1 MSAHADFSPEFDLVD
16 SDEGPLSYLEFINS
30 DDPDSLH
37 AYEASRAADS
47 KAVLTPAP
55 NPPPISNPASSP
67 ESPSPSFPDSSSESS
82 SSKQTG
88 GMASAKPGFAAGDV
102 MMDGLEFTGD
112 WKVED
117 FLHTEDDNSIATD
130 GTINPLSIE
139 NPFGLDPSIAQSS
152 FEFQSP
158 ASTPSPFA
166 SGASEQMTSPRSP
179 NGHANGPPK
188 YSKSSEVS
196 KVNGRGHNKAM
207 SQYSLTQSMC
217 DLKTKSREVSPT
229 SNMVFSQDSSPSA
242 MLNNSPS
249 PAGIDFISAAGMG
262 IPGEAALFAGFSFTH
277 GLQNAPNQNNGN
289 MPAVFPNQQIPPSV
303 PGQPPF
309 PMYQQPLFGSGP
321 PCRLTINQTPLKSR
335 VETQIPVKL
344 TISPLPPGIKRL
356 HLPRHTI
363 SKPKLIAK
371 PWPERSPDMLEL
383 TVMLVCTSAMQNPE
397 VRKRALAR
405 AAAASSTSK
414 PGDGNTEAEKEEL
427 KPQDG
432 GEVHICPGC
441 ITRERKRAARKKAKK
456 PEEEENWTRDEH
468 RRVVVFNTHEI
479 KEWQDPNAP
488 GPKAAQSG
496 HYLTSGVI
504 DAPMRIACYCRH
516 HQEKGGFRVIFTIK
530 DHMDKLI
537 AQQLSESI
545 MITDDHKTPHTAQ
558 ATNSQSAQATGS
570 DPSLIHGTGNP
581 VTHDAAAP
589 SPGASVPGSSHSHSE
604 VPASKSVTFPSGLP
618 TPQQPQHIVQTPRN
632 LSRPVSPNGSSG
644 PSAKKRKSSGGM
656 TKVPSG
662 LAMTRIET
670 SQSPGACKQTGN
682 GQMNSAM
689 PSATSP
695 FTPNLSSFSISAESM
710 FGNGGTPNGGNI
722 AQPFNGGPPTPNGN
736 DQVLFATGNGAA
748 GLDNLSMAQLYSAPG
763 SAHPSRAP
771 SPNSLRNNSNASAAH
786 QQQSQSHLERA
797 LANGIYNLPMNMA
810 QPRTQLSVIHKIIP
824 NEGPKSGGIEVTIL
838 GGGFYQGLEVMFG
851 DQKATTTTFWGESS
865 LVCLLPPSP
874 VSGAVLV
881 TFKQNGQTAPQQFT
895 SATKHQ
901 PIFKY
906 VDDDEQ
912 QLMRTAL
919 SVLGHK
925 MTGKIEDV
933 RDVARR
939 IIGGGNG
946 DSSSWGNSNG
956 NGGQGPVGG
965 NYNGFSFN
973 GATTESQ
980 LLKVLDLIDLDD
992 STHKAR
998 LNLQRR
1004 TGQTMLHLACSL
1016 GLHRFVAALL
1026 ARGANPDARD
1036 KGGYTPLHIAS
1047 LNNHVEIVRRL
1058 IAKGAD
1064 PTMRT
1069 LSGLTAADMSQSRDI
1084 LKAIRRLERHRRSH
1098 SGGSMHSR
1106 VSSATSLRSL
1116 WEPASAQ
1123 PTAKEYTSEDS
1134 TSSGESPEYSENA
1147 TSEDDSDMAAS
1158 DSGGNAWLNM
1168 RRASTAT
1175 AHEGN
1180 IAQPLD
1186 GVDGVTPPGLA
1197 SPSAAVTAFREQC
1210 RDQFQHLQ
1218 QAMAMRLPT
1227 LPQFPNYFSQMGPIN
1242 FPGMPPLSEYQG
1254 YLNSAPVFQRI
1265 SSLVP
1270 NIGGSDRNEPRPE
1283 QRRDLDG
1290 KWWDFSG
1297 LVNQSSAPPPAY
1309 DDIFPQKNNKDMD
1322 TKQESAA
1329 RAAAEAE
1336 ADMKCAIM
1344 YDEDSV
1350 TAGPSTSVVDSD
1362 EEQQPQ
1368 QLPALLQI
1376 GRKNTITKEQQDNLR
1391 RAHAE
1396 KRKGLRS
1403 DRNLFMIWIPVLIV
1417 VLCATL
1423 YSRVPVAISVINSLF
1438 PPGGMAA
1445 AGAGA
1450 VGAGARSATEPVSCS
1465 AIHPPAIFERE
1476 NDQVCQ
1482 VGTSRYT
1489 NIRHNQSG
1497 TKYDADDVDSA
1508 ALPGWKSTG
1517 VCRRLGRD
1525 EFCAFTKPSF
1535 NSGEGTSLITTRT
1548 MLDELAALFASDAPV
1563 YGSPAHD
1570 SWVPAESRPY
1580 AEVPVPGKG
1589 MGLRATQ
1596 PIRVGHLVTARTPA
1610 VMVDGRALTGLAP
1623 HDLARLLVPAVGGL
1637 PGHHLAQFLDLST
1650 HDAASDHMDK
1660 VHKIYS
1666 TNAYRT
1672 SIRHGVEFHST
1683 FVEVSR
1689 MNHECSPNCAA
1700 YFDPGTMSQ
1709 RIYAIRD
1716 IMPGEELTV
1725 SYIDPV
1731 QTRAARQSRLRKDWG
1746 FSCSCQRCTSE
1757 AHLGAESDA
1766 RVEQIKSLWGEL
1778 DDYSARPEAARAAY
1792 PTKAEL
1798 LITLFRLEGLDNRIH
1813 EAYYRAALESNGAGD
1828 AVAATKYARLCLDR
1842 GLLTRG
1848 PSQPFMEAMRSLIV
1862 EPEKHWSWRFRVDGK
1877 GGPKYK

>member
-1 MSAHADFSPEFDLVD
+1 MSAHADFPPEFDLVD

-37 AYEASRAADS
+37 AYEASRAVDS

-67 ESPSPSFPDSSSESS
+67 ESPSPSFPDSSSDSS
-82 SSKQTG
+82 SSKQAG
-88 GMASAKPGFAAGDV
+88 SSASIKPGFLAGDV

-117 FLHTEDDNSIATD
+117 FLHTEDDNSIVTD

-139 NPFGLDPSIAQSS
+139 NAFGLDPSIGSS
-152 FEFQSP
+152 HFEFQSP
-158 ASTPSPFA
+158 SSTPSPFA
-166 SGASEQMTSPRSP
+166 SGVSEQMTSPQSP
-179 NGHANGPPK
+179 SGHGKGPSTSYK
-188 YSKSSEVS
+188 TSSEVS
-196 KVNGRGHNKAM
+196 KFNVRGHNKAM
-207 SQYSLTQSMC
+207 SQYSLTQSMG

-229 SNMVFSQDSSPSA
+229 MVFSQDSSPSA
-242 MLNNSPS
+242 ILNSSPS

-262 IPGEAALFAGFSFTH
+262 MNGDAALFAGFSFTH
-277 GLQNAPNQNNGN
+277 GLQNGPSQTNGN
-289 MPAVFPNQQIPPSV
+289 MAAMFPNQQLPTGV
-303 PGQPPF
+303 PGQSGF
-309 PMYQQPLFGSGP
+309 PMYQQPPFTSDQH
-321 PCRLTINQTPLKSR
+321 CRLIINQTPLKSR

-344 TISPLPPGIKRL
+344 RISPLPPGIKRL

-397 VRKRALAR
+397 VRRRALAR
-405 AAAASSTSK
+405 AAAVSSADANVE
-414 PGDGNTEAEKEEL
+414 GDKEET
-427 KPQDG
+427 KPQEG

-479 KEWQDPNAP
+479 KEWQDPEAP
-488 GPKAAQSG
+488 GPKAAQPG
-496 HYLTSGVI
+496 HYLTDGVI

-537 AQQLSESI
+537 AQELSDSI

-558 ATNSQSAQATGS
+558 VTNSQPGPSSSSEQ
-570 DPSLIHGTGNP
+570 SLIPRNSNSVPPETN
-581 VTHDAAAP
+581 VP
-589 SPGASVPGSSHSHSE
+589 SPGASVPGSSHSNSE
-604 VPASKSVTFPSGLP
+604 MTVSKSVTFPSALS
-618 TPQQPQHIVQTPRN
+618 TPQQIIQTPRN
-632 LSRPVSPNGSSG
+632 LSRPVSPNGNSG

-656 TKVPSG
+656 AKVPSG

-670 SQSPGACKQTGN
+670 SQSPGACKQTTT
-682 GQMNSAM
+682 GQMNPAIP
-689 PSATSP
+689 PSTSP
-695 FTPNLSSFSISAESM
+695 FTPSMNSFSISAESM
-710 FGNGGTPNGGNI
+710 FGNGGTPTGSTV
-722 AQPFNGGPPTPNGN
+722 AQPFNGGPPTPNGSE
-736 DQVLFATGNGAA
+736 QVLFATGNGTASM
-748 GLDNLSMAQLYSAPG
+748 DNLAMTQLYSAPG

-771 SPNSLRNNSNASAAH
+771 SPNSLRNSSSASAAH
-786 QQQSQSHLERA
+786 QQQQPQSHLERA
-797 LANGIYNLPMNMA
+797 LANGIYNIPMNMA
-810 QPRTQLSVIHKIIP
+810 QPRTPLSVIHKIIP

-881 TFKQNGQTAPQQFT
+881 TFKQNGQPAPQQFT

-946 DSSSWGNSNG
+946 DSSNWGNSNG
-956 NGGQGPVGG
+956 NGGQGSVGG

-973 GATTESQ
+973 SGSIESQ

-992 STHKAR
+992 SIHKAR

-1004 TGQTMLHLACSL
+1004 TGQTMLHLGCSL

-1026 ARGANPDARD
+1026 ARGSNPDARD

-1058 IAKGAD
+1058 ISKGAD
-1064 PTMRT
+1064 PTIRT
-1069 LSGLTAADMSQSRDI
+1069 LSGLTAADMSQSRDV
-1084 LKAIRRLERHRRSH
+1084 LKAIRRLERHSRSQ

-1116 WEPASAQ
+1116 WEPASTQ
-1123 PTAKEYTSEDS
+1123 PTAKEYTTEES

-1147 TSEDDSDMAAS
+1147 MSEDDSDMAAS
-1158 DSGGNAWLNM
+1158 DVVGSAWLDM
-1168 RRASTAT
+1168 RRSSTT
-1175 AHEGN
+1175 A
-1180 IAQPLD
+1180 AQD
-1186 GVDGVTPPGLA
+1186 GAILQSADGGDGLPSAGPA
-1197 SPSAAVTAFREQC
+1197 SPSAAVIAFREQC
-1210 RDQFQHLQ
+1210 RDQFQHFQ
-1218 QAMAMRLPT
+1218 QAMALRLPT

-1242 FPGMPPLSEYQG
+1242 FSGMSPLSEYQG

-1270 NIGGSDRNEPRPE
+1270 NISGSGGNDPRSE

-1297 LVNQSSAPPPAY
+1297 LVNQSLAPPPAY
-1309 DDIFPQKNNKDMD
+1309 EDIFPQNNENDMD
-1322 TKQESAA
+1322 VKQASAA
-1329 RAAAEAE
+1329 QAAADVE
-1336 ADMKCAIM
+1336 ADNKCAIM
-1344 YDEDSV
+1344 YDEDTV
-1350 TAGPSTSVVDSD
+1350 TAGPSTSTVESTED
-1362 EEQQPQ
+1362 QPPK

-1376 GRKNTITKEQQDNLR
+1376 GRKNAITKEQQDNLR

-1403 DRNLFMIWIPVLIV
+1403 DRNLFMIWIPVLLV

-1423 YSRVPVAISVINSLF
+1423 YNKVPAAISAMNSLF
-1438 PPGGMAA
+1438 PPGGMATPNVGV
-1445 AGAGA
+1445 AGTLQ
-1450 VGAGARSATEPVSCS
+1450 RQQP
-1465 AIHPPAIFERE
+1465 R
-1476 NDQVCQ
+1476 
-1482 VGTSRYT
+1482 
-1489 NIRHNQSG
+1489 
-1497 TKYDADDVDSA
+1497 DV
-1508 ALPGWKSTG
+1508 
-1517 VCRRLGRD
+1517 
-1525 EFCAFTKPSF
+1525 
-1535 NSGEGTSLITTRT
+1535 I
-1548 MLDELAALFASDAPV
+1548 
-1563 YGSPAHD
+1563 
-1570 SWVPAESRPY
+1570 
-1580 AEVPVPGKG
+1580 
-1589 MGLRATQ
+1589 
-1596 PIRVGHLVTARTPA
+1596 
-1610 VMVDGRALTGLAP
+1610 VD
-1623 HDLARLLVPAVGGL
+1623 VV
-1637 PGHHLAQFLDLST
+1637 
-1650 HDAASDHMDK
+1650 
-1660 VHKIYS
+1660 
-1666 TNAYRT
+1666 
-1672 SIRHGVEFHST
+1672 
-1683 FVEVSR
+1683 
-1689 MNHECSPNCAA
+1689 
-1700 YFDPGTMSQ
+1700 
-1709 RIYAIRD
+1709 
-1716 IMPGEELTV
+1716 
-1725 SYIDPV
+1725 
-1731 QTRAARQSRLRKDWG
+1731 
-1746 FSCSCQRCTSE
+1746 
-1757 AHLGAESDA
+1757 
-1766 RVEQIKSLWGEL
+1766 
-1778 DDYSARPEAARAAY
+1778 
-1792 PTKAEL
+1792 
-1798 LITLFRLEGLDNRIH
+1798 
-1813 EAYYRAALESNGAGD
+1813 
-1828 AVAATKYARLCLDR
+1828 
-1842 GLLTRG
+1842 
-1848 PSQPFMEAMRSLIV
+1848 
-1862 EPEKHWSWRFRVDGK
+1862 
-1877 GGPKYK
+1877 

>member
-88 GMASAKPGFAAGDV
+88 GMASAKPGFVAGDV

-139 NPFGLDPSIAQSS
+139 NPFGLDPSIGPSS

-158 ASTPSPFA
+158 SSTPSPFA

-179 NGHANGPPK
+179 NGNINGPPN
-188 YSKSSEVS
+188 YSKSSEVP
-196 KVNGRGHNKAM
+196 KMNGRGHNKAM

-242 MLNNSPS
+242 ILNNSPS
-249 PAGIDFISAAGMG
+249 PAGIDFISASGMG
-262 IPGEAALFAGFSFTH
+262 ITGEAALFAGFSFTH
-277 GLQNAPNQNNGN
+277 GLQNAQNQNNGN

-303 PGQPPF
+303 SGQPQF
-309 PMYQQPLFGSGP
+309 PIYQQSLFGSGP

-414 PGDGNTEAEKEEL
+414 PGDGNNEADKEET

-558 ATNSQSAQATGS
+558 STNPQSAQASGS
-570 DPSLIHGTGNP
+570 DPSLIHGNGNP
-581 VTHDAAAP
+581 ASHDTNAP

-604 VPASKSVTFPSGLP
+604 VPASKSVTFPSGLS

-670 SQSPGACKQTGN
+670 SQSPGACKPTGN
-682 GQMNSAM
+682 GQMNSAI

-710 FGNGGTPNGGNI
+710 FGNGGTPNSGNI

-736 DQVLFATGNGAA
+736 DQVLFATSNGAA
-748 GLDNLSMAQLYSAPG
+748 GLDNIAMTQLYSAPG

-973 GATTESQ
+973 GASTESQ

-1084 LKAIRRLERHRRSH
+1084 LKAIRRLERHRRSQ

-1134 TSSGESPEYSENA
+1134 TSSGESPEYSEDA
-1147 TSEDDSDMAAS
+1147 TSEDDSEMAAS

-1175 AHEGN
+1175 AHDGK
-1180 IAQPLD
+1180 IPQPLD

-1197 SPSAAVTAFREQC
+1197 SPSAAVMAFREQC

-1227 LPQFPNYFSQMGPIN
+1227 LPQFPNFSQMGPIN

-1270 NIGGSDRNEPRPE
+1270 NIGGSGANEPRPE
-1283 QRRDLDG
+1283 QRRDMDG

-1309 DDIFPQKNNKDMD
+1309 DDIFPQKNNQDMD
-1322 TKQESAA
+1322 TKQASAA

-1336 ADMKCAIM
+1336 ADMKCTIM

-1350 TAGPSTSVVDSD
+1350 TAGPSTSTVDSD
-1362 EEQQPQ
+1362 EDQQPE

-1403 DRNLFMIWIPVLIV
+1403 DRNLFMIWIPVLLV

-1438 PPGGMAA
+1438 PPGGMATVGVGA
-1445 AGAGA
+1445 AGMGQQQ
-1450 VGAGARSATEPVSCS
+1450 
-1465 AIHPPAIFERE
+1465 PP
-1476 NDQVCQ
+1476 
-1482 VGTSRYT
+1482 
-1489 NIRHNQSG
+1489 
-1497 TKYDADDVDSA
+1497 
-1508 ALPGWKSTG
+1508 
-1517 VCRRLGRD
+1517 
-1525 EFCAFTKPSF
+1525 
-1535 NSGEGTSLITTRT
+1535 
-1548 MLDELAALFASDAPV
+1548 
-1563 YGSPAHD
+1563 
-1570 SWVPAESRPY
+1570 
-1580 AEVPVPGKG
+1580 
-1589 MGLRATQ
+1589 
-1596 PIRVGHLVTARTPA
+1596 
-1610 VMVDGRALTGLAP
+1610 
-1623 HDLARLLVPAVGGL
+1623 
-1637 PGHHLAQFLDLST
+1637 
-1650 HDAASDHMDK
+1650 
-1660 VHKIYS
+1660 
-1666 TNAYRT
+1666 
-1672 SIRHGVEFHST
+1672 
-1683 FVEVSR
+1683 
-1689 MNHECSPNCAA
+1689 
-1700 YFDPGTMSQ
+1700 
-1709 RIYAIRD
+1709 RD
-1716 IMPGEELTV
+1716 I
-1725 SYIDPV
+1725 
-1731 QTRAARQSRLRKDWG
+1731 
-1746 FSCSCQRCTSE
+1746 
-1757 AHLGAESDA
+1757 
-1766 RVEQIKSLWGEL
+1766 
-1778 DDYSARPEAARAAY
+1778 
-1792 PTKAEL
+1792 
-1798 LITLFRLEGLDNRIH
+1798 
-1813 EAYYRAALESNGAGD
+1813 
-1828 AVAATKYARLCLDR
+1828 
-1842 GLLTRG
+1842 
-1848 PSQPFMEAMRSLIV
+1848 
-1862 EPEKHWSWRFRVDGK
+1862 RFEVI
-1877 GGPKYK
+1877 

>member
-88 GMASAKPGFAAGDV
+88 GMASAKPGFVAGDV

-139 NPFGLDPSIAQSS
+139 NPFGLDPSIGPSS

-158 ASTPSPFA
+158 SSTPSPFA

-179 NGHANGPPK
+179 NGNINGPPN
-188 YSKSSEVS
+188 YSKSSEVP
-196 KVNGRGHNKAM
+196 KMNGRGHNKAM
-207 SQYSLTQSMC
+207 SYSLTQSMC

-242 MLNNSPS
+242 ILNNSPS
-249 PAGIDFISAAGMG
+249 PAGIDFISASGMG
-262 IPGEAALFAGFSFTH
+262 ITGEAALFAGFSFTH
-277 GLQNAPNQNNGN
+277 GLQNAQNQNNGN

-303 PGQPPF
+303 SGQPQF
-309 PMYQQPLFGSGP
+309 PIYQQSLFGSGP

-414 PGDGNTEAEKEEL
+414 PGDGNNEADKEEI

-558 ATNSQSAQATGS
+558 ATNPQSAQASGS
-570 DPSLIHGTGNP
+570 DPSLIHGNGNP
-581 VTHDAAAP
+581 ASHDTNAP

-604 VPASKSVTFPSGLP
+604 VPASKSVTFPSGLS

-670 SQSPGACKQTGN
+670 SQSPGACKPTGN
-682 GQMNSAM
+682 GQMNSAI

-710 FGNGGTPNGGNI
+710 FGNGGTPNSGNI

-736 DQVLFATGNGAA
+736 DQVLFATSNGAA
-748 GLDNLSMAQLYSAPG
+748 GLDNIAMTQLYSAPG

-797 LANGIYNLPMNMA
+797 LANSIYNLPMNMA

-973 GATTESQ
+973 GASTESQ

-1084 LKAIRRLERHRRSH
+1084 LKAIRRLERHRRSQ

-1134 TSSGESPEYSENA
+1134 TSSGESPEYSEDA
-1147 TSEDDSDMAAS
+1147 TSEDDSEMAAS

-1175 AHEGN
+1175 AHDGK
-1180 IAQPLD
+1180 IPQPLD

-1197 SPSAAVTAFREQC
+1197 SPSAAVMAFREQC

-1227 LPQFPNYFSQMGPIN
+1227 LPQFPNFSQMGPIN

-1270 NIGGSDRNEPRPE
+1270 NIGGSGANEPRPE
-1283 QRRDLDG
+1283 QRRDMDG

-1309 DDIFPQKNNKDMD
+1309 DDIFPQKNNQDMD
-1322 TKQESAA
+1322 TKQASAA

-1336 ADMKCAIM
+1336 ADMKCTIM

-1350 TAGPSTSVVDSD
+1350 AAGPSTSTVDSD
-1362 EEQQPQ
+1362 EDQQPE

-1403 DRNLFMIWIPVLIV
+1403 DRNLFMIWIPVLLV

-1438 PPGGMAA
+1438 PPGGMATVGVGA
-1445 AGAGA
+1445 AG
-1450 VGAGARSATEPVSCS
+1450 
-1465 AIHPPAIFERE
+1465 
-1476 NDQVCQ
+1476 
-1482 VGTSRYT
+1482 
-1489 NIRHNQSG
+1489 
-1497 TKYDADDVDSA
+1497 
-1508 ALPGWKSTG
+1508 
-1517 VCRRLGRD
+1517 
-1525 EFCAFTKPSF
+1525 
-1535 NSGEGTSLITTRT
+1535 
-1548 MLDELAALFASDAPV
+1548 
-1563 YGSPAHD
+1563 
-1570 SWVPAESRPY
+1570 
-1580 AEVPVPGKG
+1580 
-1589 MGLRATQ
+1589 MGQQQQ
-1596 PIRVGHLVTARTPA
+1596 P
-1610 VMVDGRALTGLAP
+1610 
-1623 HDLARLLVPAVGGL
+1623 
-1637 PGHHLAQFLDLST
+1637 
-1650 HDAASDHMDK
+1650 
-1660 VHKIYS
+1660 
-1666 TNAYRT
+1666 
-1672 SIRHGVEFHST
+1672 
-1683 FVEVSR
+1683 
-1689 MNHECSPNCAA
+1689 
-1700 YFDPGTMSQ
+1700 
-1709 RIYAIRD
+1709 RD
-1716 IMPGEELTV
+1716 I
-1725 SYIDPV
+1725 
-1731 QTRAARQSRLRKDWG
+1731 
-1746 FSCSCQRCTSE
+1746 
-1757 AHLGAESDA
+1757 
-1766 RVEQIKSLWGEL
+1766 
-1778 DDYSARPEAARAAY
+1778 
-1792 PTKAEL
+1792 
-1798 LITLFRLEGLDNRIH
+1798 
-1813 EAYYRAALESNGAGD
+1813 
-1828 AVAATKYARLCLDR
+1828 
-1842 GLLTRG
+1842 
-1848 PSQPFMEAMRSLIV
+1848 
-1862 EPEKHWSWRFRVDGK
+1862 RFEVI
-1877 GGPKYK
+1877 